1 MLNLVLFILETP
13 EQENRVEISFK
24 TYYKKMVNIALD
36 VVKNIHDA
44 EEIAMSTFLKLCE
57 NPNYYLRCETE
68 EEFVALLSVVTKNAA
83 KDAFRQNRRNAGR
96 LAPLEDELTG
106 GIIELEDP
114 EADLSDMVIA
124 EENKQ
129 MLIRAIGTLDEMY
142 RAPLLLQY
150 GKGCSSEEVADMLGI
165 KVNTARIRVHR
176 GRKLLK
182 EQMLKM
188 GYIR

>member
-1 MLNLVLFILETP
+1 MFNLVLFILETP
-13 EQENRVEISFK
+13 EQEDRVAVSFK
-24 TYYKKMVNIALD
+24 TYYKKMVDIALG

-44 EEIAMSTFLKLCE
+44 EEIAMLTFQKICE
-57 NPNYYLRCETE
+57 NPNYYLKCQTE
-68 EEFVALLSVVTKNAA
+68 DEFVALLSVVTKNAA
-83 KDAFRQNRRNAGR
+83 KDAYRQNRRNAGR

-150 GKGCSSEEVADMLGI
+150 GKGCSSEEIADLLGM
-165 KVNTARIRVHR
+165 KVNTVRVRVHR
-176 GRKLLK
+176 GRELLK

-188 GYIR
+188 GYVR